1 MQHHN
6 AARAGIKRPLNV
18 LRLGVI
24 FLKRQRHL
32 GKLCGL
38 RICKA
43 GRHARK
49 PGDAGAKEFA
59 TTTDT
64 LGKNKLWAALPFV
77 ANQRLIPYE
86 MEMTYGSPSAAMA
99 FLDVVQKSF
108 TS

>member
-1 MQHHN
+1 M
-6 AARAGIKRPLNV
+6 P
-18 LRLGVI
+18 LRLDD
-24 FLKRQRHL
+24 LRQRIQSVDVDAQPTV
-32 GKLCGL
+32 
-38 RICKA
+38 RDQW
-43 GRHARK
+43 RHARK

-86 MEMTYGSPSAAMA
+86 MEMTYGSPSAQMA
-99 FLDVVQKSF
+99 FLDVVEKAF